1 MSASSNRKSSSGRR
15 THRRL
20 RASDFKG
27 KVIRLTSSKQV
38 KQLENIIR
46 EGPMTLVFVYSQT
59 CPHCHTY
66 MPIWDGLTNIKDK
79 KTHMVSMKSDVYHE
93 LPMSKKYPIDG
104 VPSVLYVDPTG
115 RISEGK
121 NIRDEKLMTTV
132 VRNAIS
138 EDEAAVVNAGI
149 SNASYGNTTSSEPGT
164 SNSTST
170 SNVRQ
175 NTAMTTSQN
184 LQASKYFNEP
194 SAPPLRKLEDT
205 ISTTDLYRVS
215 EQPSTPGARV
225 PNTEITERLRP
236 IIPGTNV
243 APNPL
248 RPIPGTPEPSTSE
261 QSGGAYPQQ
270 HGGNPWAAFL
280 LAAQQAAPAAALLG
294 AYSALP
300 KKQHRSSGLGKAVR
314 RRTHR
319 RHRS

>member
-38 KQLENIIR
+38 KQLEDIIR

-79 KTHMVSMKSDVYHE
+79 KTHMVSMKSDVYRE
-93 LPMSKKYPIDG
+93 LPMSKKYPVDG

-138 EDEAAVVNAGI
+138 EDEAAAVNAGV
-149 SNASYGNTTSSEPGT
+149 SNASYGNTTSSEPG
-164 SNSTST
+164 S
-170 SNVRQ
+170 SNVRP

-184 LQASKYFNEP
+184 LQAAKYFNEP
-194 SAPPLRKLEDT
+194 SAPPLRKLEDA

-243 APNPL
+243 VANPL
-248 RPIPGTPEPSTSE
+248 RPIPATPEPS
-261 QSGGAYPQQ
+261 QSGGGQQ

-280 LAAQQAAPAAALLG
+280 YAAQQAAPAAALLG
-294 AYSALP
+294 AYSTLP
-300 KKQHRSSGLGKAVR
+300 KKQHRSSGLGKAIR

-319 RHRS
+319 RHR